1 MIALHLVPK
10 QYFFAKNIIKGWYLA
25 VLALFSNKPTVHTP
39 LHLAVDDKD
48 SSEIMPEISPDLRI
62 HKHKQSLKR
71 GRGPISTKK
80 EKITLIIKIKKQK
93 GENPFHFNS
102 NQTHDKNPL

>member
-1 MIALHLVPK
+1 MSSCHGGIENSELECGIENSELEFSELRVLEKVIALHLVPK

-62 HKHKQSLKR
+62 HKHK
-71 GRGPISTKK
+71 
-80 EKITLIIKIKKQK
+80 
-93 GENPFHFNS
+93 
-102 NQTHDKNPL
+102 

>member
-1 MIALHLVPK
+1 MALL
-10 QYFFAKNIIKGWYLA
+10 
-25 VLALFSNKPTVHTP
+25 SNKPTVHTP
-39 LHLAVDDKD
+39 LHLAVDDKN

-62 HKHKQSLKR
+62 HKHKHKHKQSLKR

-93 GENPFHFNS
+93 GENPFLFNS

>member
-1 MIALHLVPK
+1 MALGIYK
-10 QYFFAKNIIKGWYLA
+10 
-25 VLALFSNKPTVHTP
+25 LFSNKCTVHTP

-48 SSEIMPEISPDLRI
+48 PSEIMPEISPDLRI

-71 GRGPISTKK
+71 GREPINTNK
-80 EKITLIIKIKKQK
+80 ENIILIIKIKKQR